1 VIRVSFFGA
10 ILAAATS
17 ALAQAPA
24 APPPR
29 DANETFFGTEVRDP
43 YRWLEDVKSPEV
55 MSWMKSQSEYT
66 SALLARIP
74 GRKAMFERI
83 VKYEEAVPSRVVQ
96 VTRETGGRWFFERR
110 NANENQF
117 KLLMR
122 DGLRGADRLL
132 VDPEVVEKRTGK
144 PHAINYYAAAPGG
157 SMVAYGLSA
166 QGSEA
171 AVLHLLNAR
180 TGKAVG
186 GPIDRADFAAAN
198 FSPDGRTLFFNRLQP
213 LKPGMTDTEKYQRS
227 KVWMLKVGDD
237 VTRAVP
243 IFGLDVPGVDIGAA
257 EIPIA
262 GVTHDGRW
270 ALGYVFNG
278 TQREIGLFAAPAAG
292 VLAGKPK
299 WRRVVHPRDEVTG
312 VAYFNDTLA
321 LLSHRDAPRSR
332 VLRIDLKNPD
342 LSKAQ
347 LLVDQSDRVVTGVAA
362 AADALYIE
370 ARDGNVKRLFKRPH
384 QAAGDVVEVKLPV
397 EGSFQLVGDE
407 GANGAADPRFPGL
420 VLELQGWNRAR
431 QIYLVGADGNVRDS
445 GLQPQG
451 PFDAPADV
459 VATEVKVK
467 SHDGA
472 LVPMSIIHKRG
483 AQLNGRNPTI
493 LYGYASYGITE
504 EPFYSVSRLAWLDA
518 GGVYAI
524 ANPRGSGVYGQDWYK
539 GGFQTSKPNTWKDF
553 IACAEWLIA
562 QKWTSPDRL
571 GILGGSAGGILVGR
585 ALTERPDLF
594 VAAVPVVGALDMV
607 RAEVTPNGV
616 PNIPEFG
623 TRTNESGFRS
633 LLAMSTYHQIA
644 DGTKYPAVLLT
655 HGVHDPRVEVW
666 HSTKAAARLMAAQ
679 TGVAEARPVL
689 LRLDFDAGH
698 GVGSTKT
705 QQLQERADIFT
716 FFLWQMGV
724 EGYQPTPAAK

>member
-1 VIRVSFFGA
+1 MIRVSFFGA
-10 ILAAATS
+10 MLAAATS

-55 MSWMKSQSEYT
+55 MSWMKSQSDYT

-122 DGLRGADRLL
+122 DGLRGKDRLL
-132 VDPEVVEKRTGK
+132 VDPEAVEKRTGK

-171 AVLHLLNAR
+171 AVLHLLNTR

-213 LKPGMTDTEKYQRS
+213 LKPGMAEHREVPAEQGLDAE
-227 KVWMLKVGDD
+227 G
-237 VTRAVP
+237 RATTSRARLP

-262 GVTHDGRW
+262 GMTHDRRW

-278 TQREIGLFAAPAAG
+278 TQREIGLFVAPAAG

-332 VLRIDLKNPD
+332 VLRIDLKKPD

-347 LLVDQSDRVVTGVAA
+347 LLVDQSDRVITGIAA

-431 QIYLVGADGNVRDS
+431 QIYLVDADGSVRDS
-445 GLQPQG
+445 EL
-451 PFDAPADV
+451 
-459 VATEVKVK
+459 AT
-467 SHDGA
+467 S
-472 LVPMSIIHKRG
+472 R
-483 AQLNGRNPTI
+483 
-493 LYGYASYGITE
+493 
-504 EPFYSVSRLAWLDA
+504 SV
-518 GGVYAI
+518 
-524 ANPRGSGVYGQDWYK
+524 
-539 GGFQTSKPNTWKDF
+539 
-553 IACAEWLIA
+553 
-562 QKWTSPDRL
+562 
-571 GILGGSAGGILVGR
+571 
-585 ALTERPDLF
+585 
-594 VAAVPVVGALDMV
+594 
-607 RAEVTPNGV
+607 
-616 PNIPEFG
+616 
-623 TRTNESGFRS
+623 
-633 LLAMSTYHQIA
+633 
-644 DGTKYPAVLLT
+644 
-655 HGVHDPRVEVW
+655 
-666 HSTKAAARLMAAQ
+666 
-679 TGVAEARPVL
+679 
-689 LRLDFDAGH
+689 
-698 GVGSTKT
+698 
-705 QQLQERADIFT
+705 
-716 FFLWQMGV
+716 
-724 EGYQPTPAAK
+724 